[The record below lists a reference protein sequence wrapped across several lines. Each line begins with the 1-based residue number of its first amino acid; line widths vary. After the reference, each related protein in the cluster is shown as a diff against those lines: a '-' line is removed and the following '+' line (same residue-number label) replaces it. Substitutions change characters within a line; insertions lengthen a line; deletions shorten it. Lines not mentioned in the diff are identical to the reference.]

1 MGNLMDKESQS
12 LADEKGQSLADKQGQ
27 SLADEQGQS
36 LMDKQGFS
44 KDLKLQILNII
55 RNNVSATKLG
65 LAKNLNVNLTTIS
78 KLVNELY
85 FSDKVI
91 AYSGEDLSTG
101 GRKPKL
107 YILNKSI
114 GHVIGVDVGGYNIRV
129 VITDIAGD
137 VIGQLKEKN
146 NFSSDGALLIERVAA
161 LISQVKNSVD
171 IDDSALFGIGMS
183 ISGVIDYNEGKSI
196 YCPNIG
202 GLNDFPVKSFMETKM
217 GLPIFV
223 DDSVRCM
230 AIAEK
235 HFGAAK
241 DYDNFLFVSLGK
253 GIGVGIYIDGK
264 VYRSSTGLAG
274 ELGHITVAEDGPLC
288 NCGNRGC
295 LEAIASGPGI
305 IRRAREGI
313 ESGIITSLTSFSA
326 GDFERLTVEMIA
338 EAAKQGDKFAYH
350 IINRTGEYIGIAIA
364 AALNLFGSE
373 LVVLGGGIAGS
384 GDIMTE
390 AIKRT
395 VQLRALGVISS
406 RVKTVESSLDEF
418 VAARGAA
425 TKFINMLFTDSKYN
439 LLKNRVKV

>member
-1 MGNLMDKESQS
+1 MDKDTITE
-12 LADEKGQSLADKQGQ
+12 
-27 SLADEQGQS
+27 EQG
-36 LMDKQGFS
+36 LS
-44 KDLKLQILNII
+44 KDLKLRILNII
-55 RNNVSATKLG
+55 RNNGSATKLG
-65 LAKNLNVNLTTIS
+65 LAKSLGVNLTTIS

-85 FSDKVI
+85 FSDKIIVP
-91 AYSGEDLSTG
+91 SGENFSTG

-107 YILNKSI
+107 YEINKKI
-114 GHVIGVDVGGYNIRV
+114 GHVIGVDIGGYYIRV
-129 VITDIAGD
+129 VITDLAGD
-137 VIGQLKEKN
+137 VVSRLKEKN
-146 NFSSDGALLIERVAA
+146 KFSSDGTLLTEKVAE
-161 LISQVKNSVD
+161 LISKAKNSAG
-171 IDDSALFGIGMS
+171 IDDSALFGIGIS

-196 YCPNIG
+196 YCPNIE
-202 GLNDFPVKSFMETKM
+202 GLNDFPVKSFMEAKT
-217 GLPIFV
+217 GLPVFV

-241 DYDNFLFVSLGK
+241 SYENFLFVSLGK

-288 NCGNRGC
+288 NCGNKGC

-313 ESGIITSLTSFSA
+313 ESGIITSLTSIVS
-326 GDFERLTVEMIA
+326 GDFDMLTVEEIA
-338 EAAKQGDKFAYH
+338 EAAKQGDKFAYY
-350 IINRTGEYIGIAIA
+350 IINRTGEFIGIAIA
-364 AALNLFGSE
+364 TALNLFGSE
-373 LVVLGGGIAGS
+373 LVVIGGGIAGS
-384 GDIMTE
+384 GDVMIE

-406 RVKTVESSLDEF
+406 KVKITVSGLDEF

-425 TKFINMLFTDSKYN
+425 TKFVNMLFTDTKYN
-439 LLKNRVKV
+439 LLKIADS

>member
-1 MGNLMDKESQS
+1 MNEENRPLK
-12 LADEKGQSLADKQGQ
+12 DKQGQ
-27 SLADEQGQS
+27 FIV
-36 LMDKQGFS
+36 DKQGFS

-55 RNNVSATKLG
+55 YNNGPATKLG
-65 LAKNLNVNLTTIS
+65 LAKNLDVNLTTVS

-85 FSDKVI
+85 FLDKVI
-91 AYSGEDLSTG
+91 ALSGEDLSSG

-107 YILNKSI
+107 YIIDKKI
-114 GHVIGVDVGGYNIRV
+114 GHIIGVDVGGYNIRV
-129 VITDIAGD
+129 VITDIAGN
-137 VIGQLKEKN
+137 VLNRLKEKN
-146 NFSSDGALLIERVAA
+146 NFSSDGALLTERVAA
-161 LISQVKNSVD
+161 LISQVKNNVD
-171 IDDSALFGIGMS
+171 IDDSTLFGIGMS
-183 ISGVIDYNEGKSI
+183 ISGVIDYNEGRSI

-202 GLNDFPVKSFMETKM
+202 GLNDFPVKSFMEAKM
-217 GLPIFV
+217 GLPVFV

-241 DYDNFLFVSLGK
+241 GYGNFLFVSLGK
-253 GIGVGIYIDGK
+253 GIGVGIYVNGK
-264 VYRSSTGLAG
+264 VYRSSTGLSG

-305 IRRAREGI
+305 IRRAQEGI
-313 ESGIITSLTSFSA
+313 ESGIITSLNSIIA
-326 GDFERLTVEMIA
+326 GDFEKLTVEMIA

-350 IINRTGEYIGIAIA
+350 IINRTGEYIGIAIS

-406 RVKTVESSLDEF
+406 RVKIVESSLDEF
-418 VAARGAA
+418 IAARGAA
-425 TKFINMLFTDSKYN
+425 AKFINMLFADSKYN
-439 LLKNRVKV
+439 LLKNREKVLDY

>member
-1 MGNLMDKESQS
+1 MDE
-12 LADEKGQSLADKQGQ
+12 EHR
-27 SLADEQGQS
+27 
-36 LMDKQGFS
+36 S
-44 KDLKLQILNII
+44 KNLKLQILNTI
-55 RNNVSATKLG
+55 RNSGSATKLG
-65 LAKNLNVNLTTIS
+65 LAKNLDINLTTIS
-78 KLVNELY
+78 RLVNELY
-85 FSDKVI
+85 FSDKIIVQ
-91 AYSGEDLSTG
+91 SGDDLSSG

-107 YILNKSI
+107 YIINRKI
-114 GHVIGVDVGGYNIRV
+114 GHVIGVDIGGYNIRA

-137 VIGQLKEKN
+137 VIGRLKEKN
-146 NFSSDGALLIERVAA
+146 NFSADGILLTERVAA
-161 LISQVKNSVD
+161 LISQVKNDAGIEGSTF
-171 IDDSALFGIGMS
+171 FGIGMS
-183 ISGVIDYNEGKSI
+183 ISGVIDYNEGRSI
-196 YCPNIG
+196 YCPNIN
-202 GLNDFPVKSFMETKM
+202 GLNDFPVKSFMEDKTN
-217 GLPIFV
+217 LPVFV

-241 DYDNFLFVSLGK
+241 GYDNFLFVSLGK
-253 GIGVGIYIDGK
+253 GIGVGIYVNGK

-313 ESGIITSLTSFSA
+313 ESGIITSLTSIID
-326 GDFERLTVEMIA
+326 GDFERLTVETIA
-338 EAAKQGDKFAYH
+338 DAAKQGDKFAYY

-384 GDIMTE
+384 GNIMTE

-395 VQLRALGVISS
+395 VQLRALGVISN
-406 RVKTVESSLDEF
+406 RVKIVESSLDEF
-418 VAARGAA
+418 IAARGAA

-439 LLKNRVKV
+439 LLKNHRFF

>member
-1 MGNLMDKESQS
+1 MDEEKRSLM
-12 LADEKGQSLADKQGQ
+12 
-27 SLADEQGQS
+27 DEQGQPV
-36 LMDKQGFS
+36 MYKQGSS

-55 RNNVSATKLG
+55 RNNGSATKLG
-65 LAKNLNVNLTTIS
+65 LAKNLDVNLTTIS
-78 KLVNELY
+78 KLVNELHL
-85 FSDKVI
+85 SDKIIVL
-91 AYSGEDLSTG
+91 SGENFSTG
-101 GRKPKL
+101 GRKPGL
-107 YILNKSI
+107 YIINKKI
-114 GHVIGVDVGGYNIRV
+114 GYIIGVDVGGYYIRA
-129 VITDIAGD
+129 VITNIAGD
-137 VIGQLKEKN
+137 VISQLKEN
-146 NFSSDGALLIERVAA
+146 NNVSSDGALLTERVAA
-161 LISQVKNSVD
+161 LISKVKSSVD
-171 IDDSALFGIGMS
+171 FEDSDFLGIGMS
-183 ISGVIDYNEGKSI
+183 ISGVIDYNEGRSI
-196 YCPNIG
+196 YCPNIE
-202 GLNDFPVKSFMETKM
+202 GLNDFPVKSFMEDKM
-217 GLPIFV
+217 GLPVFV

-235 HFGAAK
+235 HFGTAK
-241 DYDNFLFVSLGK
+241 GYDNFLFVSLGK
-253 GIGVGIYIDGK
+253 GIGVGIYVNGK

-313 ESGIITSLTSFSA
+313 ESGIITSLSSVIA
-326 GDFERLTVEMIA
+326 GDFERLTVEVIA
-338 EAAKQGDKFAYH
+338 DAAKQGDKFAYY

-406 RVKTVESSLDEF
+406 RVKIVESSLDEF
-418 VAARGAA
+418 IAAKGAA
-425 TKFINMLFTDSKYN
+425 TKFINMLFADSKYN
-439 LLKNRVKV
+439 LLKNRVKVLDY

>member
-1 MGNLMDKESQS
+1 MCEENQPLM
-12 LADEKGQSLADKQGQ
+12 DKQGQ
-27 SLADEQGQS
+27 SIINE
-36 LMDKQGFS
+36 QGFS

-55 RNNVSATKLG
+55 YNNGSATKLG
-65 LAKNLNVNLTTIS
+65 LAKNLDVNLTTVS

-91 AYSGEDLSTG
+91 ALSGEDLSSG

-107 YILNKSI
+107 YVIDKKI

-137 VIGQLKEKN
+137 VLGRLKEKN
-146 NFSSDGALLIERVAA
+146 NFSSDGALLSERVAA
-161 LISQVKNSVD
+161 LISQVKNNVD
-171 IDDSALFGIGMS
+171 IGDSAIFGIGMS
-183 ISGVIDYNEGKSI
+183 ISGVIDYNEGRSI

-202 GLNDFPVKSFMETKM
+202 GLNDFPVKSFMEAKM
-217 GLPIFV
+217 GLPVFV

-241 DYDNFLFVSLGK
+241 GYENFLFVSLGK
-253 GIGVGIYIDGK
+253 GIGVGIYANGK
-264 VYRSSTGLAG
+264 VYRSSTGLSG

-305 IRRAREGI
+305 IRRAQEGI
-313 ESGIITSLTSFSA
+313 ESGIITSLNSIIA
-326 GDFERLTVEMIA
+326 GDFEKLTVEMIA

-384 GDIMTE
+384 GGHHD
-390 AIKRT
+390 
-395 VQLRALGVISS
+395 
-406 RVKTVESSLDEF
+406 
-418 VAARGAA
+418 
-425 TKFINMLFTDSKYN
+425 
-439 LLKNRVKV
+439 

>member
-1 MGNLMDKESQS
+1 MKE
-12 LADEKGQSLADKQGQ
+12 DNITEKQD
-27 SLADEQGQS
+27 
-36 LMDKQGFS
+36 FS

-55 RNNVSATKLG
+55 RNRGAATKLE
-65 LAKNLNVNLTTIS
+65 LAGSLNVNLTTIS
-78 KLVNELY
+78 KLVKELY
-85 FSDKVI
+85 FSDKII
-91 AYSGEDLSTG
+91 AESGEKLSSG

-107 YILNKSI
+107 YVIDKSI
-114 GHVIGVDVGGYNIRV
+114 GHVIGVDIGGYNIRA
-129 VITDIAGD
+129 VITDIAGN
-137 VIGQLKEKN
+137 VIGRLKEEN
-146 NFSSDGALLIERVAA
+146 TLGSDGALLTERVAA
-161 LISQVKNSVD
+161 IVLQLKNSAG
-171 IDDSALFGIGMS
+171 IKDSAIFGIGMS

-196 YCPNIG
+196 YCPNIS
-202 GLNDFPVKSFMETKM
+202 GLNDFPVKSILEAKTK
-217 GLPIFV
+217 LPVFV

-235 HFGAAK
+235 HFGTAK

-313 ESGIITSLTSFSA
+313 ESGIITSLASVVA
-326 GDFERLTVEMIA
+326 GDFEKLTVEAIA
-338 EAAKQGDKFAYH
+338 DAAKQGDKFAYY

-373 LVVLGGGIAGS
+373 LVVLGGGISGS

-406 RVKTVESSLDEF
+406 RVKIVESSLDEF
-418 VAARGAA
+418 NAARGAA
-425 TKFINMLFTDSKYN
+425 TKFVNMLFADSNYN
-439 LLKNRVKV
+439 LLKR

>member
-1 MGNLMDKESQS
+1 MDEQS
-12 LADEKGQSLADKQGQ
+12 L
-27 SLADEQGQS
+27 
-36 LMDKQGFS
+36 S

-55 RNNVSATKLG
+55 RNNGAATKLE
-65 LAKNLNVNLTTIS
+65 LAKNRDVNLTTIS
-78 KLVNELY
+78 KLVNELC
-85 FSDKVI
+85 FSDNIVVE
-91 AYSGEDLSTG
+91 SGEELSTG

-107 YILNKSI
+107 YVINKSI
-114 GHVIGVDVGGYNIRV
+114 GHIIGVDIGGCSIRA

-146 NFSSDGALLIERVAA
+146 DFSYDGTLLIEKVVAM
-161 LISQVKNSVD
+161 ISQLKNSVE
-171 IDDSALFGIGMS
+171 ITNSALFGIGMS
-183 ISGVIDYNEGKSI
+183 ISGVIDYNEGKSM
-196 YCPNIG
+196 YCPNIN
-202 GLNDFPVKSFMETKM
+202 GLNEFPVRSFMESKT
-217 GLPIFV
+217 GLPVFV

-241 DYDNFLFVSLGK
+241 EYDNFLFVSLGK
-253 GIGVGIYIDGK
+253 GIGVGIYVNGK

-313 ESGIITSLTSFSA
+313 ENGIITSLTSQIA
-326 GDFERLTVEMIA
+326 GDFDRLTVEMIA
-338 EAAKQGDKFAYH
+338 EAAREEDKFAYY

-373 LVVLGGGIAGS
+373 LVVLGGGVAGS

-390 AIKRT
+390 AIRRT

-406 RVKTVESSLDEF
+406 KVKIVESSLDEF
-418 VAARGAA
+418 IAARGAA
-425 TKFINMLFTDSKYN
+425 TKFINILFTDPKYN
-439 LLKNRVKV
+439 LLKNRIKI

>member
-1 MGNLMDKESQS
+1 MNEENRPLK
-12 LADEKGQSLADKQGQ
+12 DKQGQ
-27 SLADEQGQS
+27 FIV
-36 LMDKQGFS
+36 DKQGFS

-55 RNNVSATKLG
+55 YNNGPATKLG
-65 LAKNLNVNLTTIS
+65 LAKNLDVNLTTVS

-85 FSDKVI
+85 FLDKVI
-91 AYSGEDLSTG
+91 ALSGEDLSSG

-107 YILNKSI
+107 YIIDKKI
-114 GHVIGVDVGGYNIRV
+114 GHIIGVDVGGYNIRV
-129 VITDIAGD
+129 VITDIAGN
-137 VIGQLKEKN
+137 VLNRLKEKN
-146 NFSSDGALLIERVAA
+146 NFSSDGALLTERVAA
-161 LISQVKNSVD
+161 LISQVKNNVD
-171 IDDSALFGIGMS
+171 IDDSTLFGIGMS
-183 ISGVIDYNEGKSI
+183 ISGVIDYNEGRSI

-202 GLNDFPVKSFMETKM
+202 GLNDFPVKSFMEAKM
-217 GLPIFV
+217 GLPVFV

-241 DYDNFLFVSLGK
+241 GYENFLFVSLGK
-253 GIGVGIYIDGK
+253 GIGVGIYVNGK
-264 VYRSSTGLAG
+264 VYRSSTGLSG

-305 IRRAREGI
+305 IRRAQEGI
-313 ESGIITSLTSFSA
+313 ESGIITSLNSIIA
-326 GDFERLTVEMIA
+326 GDFEKLTVEMIA

-350 IINRTGEYIGIAIA
+350 IINRTGEYIGIAIS

-406 RVKTVESSLDEF
+406 RVKIVESSLDEF
-418 VAARGAA
+418 IAARGAA
-425 TKFINMLFTDSKYN
+425 AKFINMLFADSKYN
-439 LLKNRVKV
+439 LLKNREKVLDY

>member
-1 MGNLMDKESQS
+1 MAAIVLQ
-12 LADEKGQSLADKQGQ
+12 
-27 SLADEQGQS
+27 
-36 LMDKQGFS
+36 
-44 KDLKLQILNII
+44 LKN
-55 RNNVSATKLG
+55 SAGIK
-65 LAKNLNVNLTTIS
+65 
-78 KLVNELY
+78 
-85 FSDKVI
+85 
-91 AYSGEDLSTG
+91 
-101 GRKPKL
+101 
-107 YILNKSI
+107 
-114 GHVIGVDVGGYNIRV
+114 
-129 VITDIAGD
+129 DIA
-137 VIGQLKEKN
+137 I
-146 NFSSDGALLIERVAA
+146 
-161 LISQVKNSVD
+161 
-171 IDDSALFGIGMS
+171 FGIGMS

-196 YCPNIG
+196 YCPNIS
-202 GLNDFPVKSFMETKM
+202 GLNDFPVKSILEAKTK
-217 GLPIFV
+217 LPVFV

-235 HFGAAK
+235 HFGTAK

-313 ESGIITSLTSFSA
+313 ESGIITSLASIVA
-326 GDFERLTVEMIA
+326 GDFEKLTVEAIA
-338 EAAKQGDKFAYH
+338 DAAKQGDKFAYY

-373 LVVLGGGIAGS
+373 LVVLGGGISGS

-406 RVKTVESSLDEF
+406 RVKIVETSLDEF
-418 VAARGAA
+418 NAARGAA
-425 TKFINMLFTDSKYN
+425 TKFTNMLFADSKYN
-439 LLKNRVKV
+439 LLKNMIKL

>member
-1 MGNLMDKESQS
+1 MNEENRPLK
-12 LADEKGQSLADKQGQ
+12 DKQGQ
-27 SLADEQGQS
+27 FIV
-36 LMDKQGFS
+36 DKQGFS

-55 RNNVSATKLG
+55 YNNGPATKLG
-65 LAKNLNVNLTTIS
+65 LAKNLDVNLTTVS

-85 FSDKVI
+85 FLDKVI
-91 AYSGEDLSTG
+91 ALSGEDLSSG

-107 YILNKSI
+107 YIIDKKV

-129 VITDIAGD
+129 VITDIAGN
-137 VIGQLKEKN
+137 VLNRLKEKN
-146 NFSSDGALLIERVAA
+146 NFSSDGALLTERVAA
-161 LISQVKNSVD
+161 LISQVKNNVD
-171 IDDSALFGIGMS
+171 IGDSDIFGIGMS
-183 ISGVIDYNEGKSI
+183 ISGVIDYNEGRSI

-202 GLNDFPVKSFMETKM
+202 GLNDFPVKSFMEAKM
-217 GLPIFV
+217 GLPVFV

-241 DYDNFLFVSLGK
+241 GYENFLFVSLGK
-253 GIGVGIYIDGK
+253 GIGVGIYVNGK
-264 VYRSSTGLAG
+264 VYRSSTGLSG

-305 IRRAREGI
+305 IRRAQEGI
-313 ESGIITSLTSFSA
+313 ESGIITSLNSIIA
-326 GDFERLTVEMIA
+326 GDFEKLTVEMIA

-350 IINRTGEYIGIAIA
+350 IINRTGEYIGIAIS

-406 RVKTVESSLDEF
+406 RVKIVESSLDEF
-418 VAARGAA
+418 IAARGAA
-425 TKFINMLFTDSKYN
+425 AKFINMLFADSK
-439 LLKNRVKV
+439 NREKVLDY